1 MWTQE
6 DKDSVIEQYTE
17 RNPTEETSLDIVKEI
32 AEEWEKSPNAIR
44 MILQRAGVYIKK
56 DPTAK
61 GATSEKKE
69 GRVSKQD
76 AIAMLNAKI
85 AEAGVEVDESITE
98 KMTGKAAM
106 YFSSVLDT
114 ITGK

>member
-6 DKDSVIEQYTE
+6 DKDSVIEQYTSRE
-17 RNPTEETSLDIVKEI
+17 PTQETSLDIVKEL
-32 AEEWEKSPNAIR
+32 AEEWDKSPNAIR
-44 MILQRAGVYIKK
+44 MILQRAGVYVKK
-56 DPTAK
+56 DPAVPSK
-61 GATSEKKE
+61 ATEKKE

-98 KMTGKAAM
+98 KLTGKAAV
-106 YFSSVLDT
+106 YLSTVLDT
-114 ITGK
+114 IAGK